1 MPFSFSVKG
10 YTLSRF
16 PSRLHHVT
24 PFLLTAIRLS
34 QTPWFPKVAF
44 DASVS
49 LLLSAID
56 VLAKSCQA
64 SLSILV
70 IIRYCIEEFVLHIPS
85 NRFPLFSFSRPP
97 VRKSFSAIV
106 FVLHFS
112 VLVKFIRKQAE
123 NYREVISFTCKYF
136 IRSYVLLAC
145 PSLFCVSCFLNPF
158 ISLALLT
165 PICSAA
171 EKAYHH

>member
-1 MPFSFSVKG
+1 M
-10 YTLSRF
+10 SRF
-16 PSRLHHVT
+16 PSRFHHVT

-34 QTPWFPKVAF
+34 QTPWYPKSAF
-44 DASVS
+44 DASVLS
-49 LLLSAID
+49 FLLSAIN

-64 SLSILV
+64 SFSILV
-70 IIRYCIEEFVLHIPS
+70 IVRYCIEAFVLHTQS

-112 VLVKFIRKQAE
+112 VLVKFIRKQVE

-136 IRSYVLLAC
+136 MRSYVLLAC